1 MERTALFAGTFD
13 PFTKGHHALVLRAL
27 AIFDK
32 VVVAVGRNMGKKCL
46 FTVEQRVEAIEK
58 LYAADKRVEVMAYDG
73 MTMDLAKEIGATA
86 LLRGVRNTKDFEYER
101 EIADVNFRIGGIET
115 VLLMSEPEHASIS
128 SSIVRELMNSGKD
141 VTALLPDRQE

>member
-73 MTMDLAKEIGATA
+73 LTMDLAKEIGTTA

-128 SSIVRELMNSGKD
+128 SSIVRELMNYGKD

>member
-27 AIFDK
+27 AMFDK

-46 FTVEQRVEAIEK
+46 FSVEQRVEAIEK

-73 MTMDLAKEIGATA
+73 LTMDLAKEIGATA

-101 EIADVNFRIGGIET
+101 EISDVNFRIGGIET

-128 SSIVRELMNSGKD
+128 SSIVRELMNYGKD
-141 VTALLPDRQE
+141 VTALLPNMQE

>member
-32 VVVAVGRNMGKKCL
+32 VVVAVGRNMGKRCL
-46 FTVEQRVEAIEK
+46 FSVEQRVEAIEK

-73 MTMDLAKEIGATA
+73 LTMDLAKEIGATA

-128 SSIVRELMNSGKD
+128 SSIVRELMNYGKD

>member
-46 FTVEQRVEAIEK
+46 FSVEQRVEAIEK

-73 MTMDLAKEIGATA
+73 LTMDLAKEIGATA

-128 SSIVRELMNSGKD
+128 SSIVRELMNYGKD
-141 VTALLPDRQE
+141 VTALLPNMQE